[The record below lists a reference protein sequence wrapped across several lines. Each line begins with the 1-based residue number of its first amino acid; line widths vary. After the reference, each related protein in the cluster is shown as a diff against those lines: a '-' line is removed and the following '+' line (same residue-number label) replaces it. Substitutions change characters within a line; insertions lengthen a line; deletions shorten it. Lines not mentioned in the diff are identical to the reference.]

1 MELEIVDR
9 ELKTVRHNSC
19 KRGVDYAKQE
29 FYDPRRIVTATAAVT
44 GSVVKRVPVRTNK
57 PLPMKHIYEVLQAIY
72 ALKLAA
78 PLDIGVPVIKN
89 IPGTGIDVITTR
101 NVRKD
106 V

>member
-1 MELEIVDR
+1 MELEIVDG
-9 ELKTVRHNSC
+9 ELNTVQHNFC

-44 GSVVKRVPVRTNK
+44 GSGVKRVPVRTDK
-57 PLPMKHIYEVLQAIY
+57 PLPMKHIPEVLRMIY

-89 IPGTGIDVITTR
+89 VAGANVDVITTR
-101 NVRKD
+101 NIRKD
-106 V
+106 L